1 MPCLNN
7 VVNTK
12 KPQSEWG
19 NPKKESVPIFTNETP
34 MVVEIEQKKSKEP
47 IQMLE
52 KTGEKKY
59 KPGER
64 LIKESKKLQGGK
76 KEKPEKRNYKNSIS
90 ELLEE
95 LFV

>member
-1 MPCLNN
+1 MPSLRKS
-7 VVNTK
+7 T
-12 KPQSEWG
+12 KPQVVWG
-19 NPKKESVPIFTNETP
+19 NPKKESVPVYTNETP

-52 KTGEKKY
+52 KSGEKKY

-76 KEKPEKRNYKNSIS
+76 KEKKRNYKNSIS

>member
-1 MPCLNN
+1 MPLLRKIN
-7 VVNTK
+7 
-12 KPQSEWG
+12 PQSQVVWG

-34 MVVEIEQKKSKEP
+34 MIVEIEQKKSKEP
-47 IQMLE
+47 IQMLAKLGTE
-52 KTGEKKY
+52 EKKY

-76 KEKPEKRNYKNSIS
+76 KEKKRNYKNSIS

-95 LFV
+95 LFVN

>member
-1 MPCLNN
+1 MPVLKKL
-7 VVNTK
+7 T
-12 KPQSEWG
+12 KPQVVWG
-19 NPKKESVPIFTNETP
+19 NPKKESVPIYTNETP

-52 KTGEKKY
+52 KSGEKKY

-64 LIKESKKLQGGK
+64 LIKESKKLQK
-76 KEKPEKRNYKNSIS
+76 KEKPEKKRNYKNSIS